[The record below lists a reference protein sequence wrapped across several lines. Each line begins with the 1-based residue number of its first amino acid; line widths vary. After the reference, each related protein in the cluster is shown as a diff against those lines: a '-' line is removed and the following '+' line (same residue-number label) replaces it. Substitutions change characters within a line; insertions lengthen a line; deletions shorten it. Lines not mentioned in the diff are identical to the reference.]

1 MLLLFYLQF
10 DIWLHLSLMETH
22 WPSLQVK
29 EPEPQDV
36 TFTWIFL
43 ESDLTVQGSSFT
55 SETSNSCSPSNREI
69 SEEKLEGPILILV
82 QNRNISIPDSL
93 TLVIFLVKPLPDLGA
108 GVEGNTAG
116 IFPQVQQPARWIQS
130 EEILRVEY

>member
-1 MLLLFYLQF
+1 
-10 DIWLHLSLMETH
+10 METH

-29 EPEPQDV
+29 DPEPQDV

-43 ESDLTVQGSSFT
+43 ESDLTVHGSSFT
-55 SETSNSCSPSNREI
+55 SETSNTCRPSSREI
-69 SEEKLEGPILILV
+69 SEEKLRLEIDFSIK
-82 QNRNISIPDSL
+82 NIHLPDCL
-93 TLVIFLVKPLPDLGA
+93 ALVIFLVKPLPDLGA
-108 GVEGNTAG
+108 GVEGNAAG